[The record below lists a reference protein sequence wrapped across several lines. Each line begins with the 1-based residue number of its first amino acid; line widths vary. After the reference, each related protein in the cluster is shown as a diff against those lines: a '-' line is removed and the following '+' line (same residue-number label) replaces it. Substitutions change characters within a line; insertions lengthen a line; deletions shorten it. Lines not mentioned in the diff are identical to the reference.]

1 MIQLMMISAC
11 CWKLFSGFELSNNK
25 SWLRSDGCF
34 DDSAGDQFVNALYWA
49 VVTCTT
55 VGYGDILPQNSWE
68 LQWAIVNILVGVI
81 IFSTV

>member
-34 DDSAGDQFVNALYWA
+34 DDSAGD
-49 VVTCTT
+49 
-55 VGYGDILPQNSWE
+55 
-68 LQWAIVNILVGVI
+68 
-81 IFSTV
+81 